1 MAVSSAKT
9 HVLFLFNLIKKE
21 RSKRWNVFN
30 FIQGKPFR
38 ERSHAR
44 AQAAT
49 PLGPRRETSIRRH
62 GLRWC
67 RPHLHRDPHALR
79 PRRRRAAPKTCD
91 YLGASRAPPACL
103 AFAAVAV
110 PAARLT
116 RQTLAHRSSPRAA
129 HSGDRLAASRCTVIR
144 GVRELRRKGCW
155 CSSPL
160 GLPGR
165 RHRHR
170 EDRGAAES
178 AEMIGFKSLVLGPS
192 LRMLASG
199 GWPAWRAGV
208 LTRSRRARAPSLAP
222 ALQES
227 SACRAGGART
237 TLRNVSAYRTYS
249 RVWSQKALCTGV
261 PSGSVSVL

>member
-1 MAVSSAKT
+1 MR
-9 HVLFLFNLIKKE
+9 E
-21 RSKRWNVFN
+21 KRRHC
-30 FIQGKPFR
+30 G
-38 ERSHAR
+38 

-49 PLGPRRETSIRRH
+49 PLALGPRETSIRRH

-129 HSGDRLAASRCTVIR
+129 HSGDRLATSRCTVIR

-165 RHRHR
+165 RHRHL

-192 LRMLASG
+192 LRIFGCSHT
-199 GWPAWRAGV
+199 
-208 LTRSRRARAPSLAP
+208 LTARARPASLAAGSRAPRELSLSRGWSADDATKCKRLPNIQPSLEP
-222 ALQES
+222 KGALYWS
-227 SACRAGGART
+227 SKWVG
-237 TLRNVSAYRTYS
+237 
-249 RVWSQKALCTGV
+249 
-261 PSGSVSVL
+261 